1 MSTPSTPISETE
13 ARLALNAIEWRRQQ
27 VAAEIDVPLW
37 YWFFLAGGWV
47 ALGVLADFGPAW
59 ATIAGTVMFGAAHAA
74 IAPRVL
80 SGRRASS
87 QLSVH
92 SDLVS
97 RWIPIHVIGLL
108 IVMTAVTVGFA
119 LLLHADGARHPAT
132 LAGVVVAALVLC
144 GGPTLMGV
152 VRRRAE
158 RRLG

>member
-1 MSTPSTPISETE
+1 MSTPISETE
-13 ARLALNAIEWRRQQ
+13 ARLALDSIERRRQQ
-27 VAAEIDVPLW
+27 VVAEIDVPPW

-47 ALGVLADFGPAW
+47 ILGVLADFGPAW
-59 ATIAGTVMFGAAHAA
+59 ATVAGAVLFGAAHAVV
-74 IAPRVL
+74 APKVL

-97 RWIPIHVIGLL
+97 RWIPILVIGFL
-108 IVMTAVTVGFA
+108 IVMTAATVGLA

-132 LAGVVVAALVLC
+132 IAGVVIAALVLC

>member
-1 MSTPSTPISETE
+1 MSMPISETE
-13 ARLALNAIEWRRQQ
+13 ARLALSSVERRREQ
-27 VAAEIDVPLW
+27 VVAEIDVPLW

-47 ALGVLADFGPAW
+47 VLGVLADFGPAW
-59 ATIAGTVMFGAAHAA
+59 ATIAGTVLFGAAHAVM
-74 IAPRVL
+74 APRVI

-87 QLSVH
+87 QLSIH

-97 RWIPIHVIGLL
+97 RWIPILVIGFL
-108 IVMTAVTVGFA
+108 IVMIAVTVGFA